1 MERITWNQYFMSQSY
16 LLKSRSTCQRLAVGA
31 VVVREKRMIAG
42 GYNGS
47 VSGGVHCIDEGCYV
61 VDGHC
66 VRTIHA
72 EMNALLQCSK
82 FGVAAEG
89 AEIYVTHFPCLH
101 CTKAI
106 IQAGIMAVYYGEDYK
121 NDPYAIELLQQSGVR
136 VQKVPIEIEPMKVDQ
151 QQWVTKLLEKLE
163 SHNDSE
169 VEQLKKEAN
178 HFFTYNDR

>member
-31 VVVREKRMIAG
+31 VIVRDKRMIAG

-72 EMNALLQCSK
+72 EMNALLQCAK
-82 FGVAAEG
+82 FGVATEN

-106 IQAGIMAVYYGEDYK
+106 IQAGIQAVYYSEDYK
-121 NDPYAIELLQQSGVR
+121 NDPYAVEMLQQAGVRIQKVAIEREPMHVEHQQLMVELL
-136 VQKVPIEIEPMKVDQ
+136 D
-151 QQWVTKLLEKLE
+151 KLE
-163 SHNDSE
+163 HYEDPDVQHLRKKADELFRYSE
-169 VEQLKKEAN
+169 
-178 HFFTYNDR
+178 

>member
-1 MERITWNQYFMSQSY
+1 MERITWDQYFMSQSY

-31 VVVREKRMIAG
+31 VIVRDKRMIAG

-47 VSGGVHCIDEGCYV
+47 VTGGVHCIDEGCYV

-82 FGVAAEG
+82 FGVATEA

-106 IQAGIMAVYYGEDYK
+106 IQAGIQAVYYSEDYK
-121 NDPYAIELLQQSGVR
+121 NDPYAIELLQQSGVKI
-136 VQKVPIEIEPMKVDQ
+136 QKVPIELEPVQSDQ
-151 QQWVTKLLEKLE
+151 RQFITQMIEKLE
-163 SHNDSE
+163 AYEDPD
-169 VEQLKKEAN
+169 VEHWKREAAQLFA
-178 HFFTYNDR
+178 FSDQ